1 MEAIILAAG
10 VARRL
15 YPLTL
20 DIPKC
25 LLEVGG
31 KPIIDY
37 QLDAMKAQGITDVT
51 IVVGYHR
58 DKLED
63 HLSKSYTDMIFS
75 FVINHHFFETNTA
88 FSLSLCGNVLRNS
101 GVLLMNGDVLYPREL
116 LARVLKSEHEN
127 VLAVEVKSCGKEEVK
142 VIEGENGKIT
152 SIGKELIEENSLGEF
167 IGVARLSSG
176 FSRSLAGSLDKLVAA
191 GGRADYFEA
200 GMEPLLV
207 EHEVFYADVS
217 DLPCIEI
224 DFREDL
230 EQAQELAQSG
240 YY

>member
-15 YPLTL
+15 YPLTSEL
-20 DIPKC
+20 PKC
-25 LLEVGG
+25 MLEVCG
-31 KPIIDY
+31 KPIMEY
-37 QLDAMKAQGITDVT
+37 QVDALRNQGIKDINV
-51 IVVGYHR
+51 VVGYHR
-58 DKLED
+58 EKIED
-63 HLSKSYTDMIFS
+63 YLYQSFPELSFN

-88 FSLSLCGNVLRNS
+88 YSLSLCGEVLRNS
-101 GVLLMNGDVLYPREL
+101 EVLLMNGDVLYPREL
-116 LARVLKSEHEN
+116 LARILESEHKS
-127 VLAVEVKSCGKEEVK
+127 VLAVEVKPCGKEEVK

-167 IGVARLSSG
+167 IGVARFSSG
-176 FSRSLAGSLDKLVAA
+176 FSRVLADSLDKLVDA

-200 GMEPLLV
+200 GIEPLLAD
-207 EHEVFYADVS
+207 HPVFYSDVS

-230 EQAQELAQSG
+230 ERAQELAQSG